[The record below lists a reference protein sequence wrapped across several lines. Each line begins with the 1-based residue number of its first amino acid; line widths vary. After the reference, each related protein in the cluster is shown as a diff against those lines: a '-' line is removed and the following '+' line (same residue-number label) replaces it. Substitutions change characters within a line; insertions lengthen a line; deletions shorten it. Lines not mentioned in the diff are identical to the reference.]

1 MDFEG
6 ALALCLLVS
15 MLSDSEFA
23 GNLLLPAGHPRRGV
37 GSGGGPSDPPARP

>member
-6 ALALCLLVS
+6 ALVLYLLVS
-15 MLSDSEFA
+15 MFSDSEFA
-23 GNLLLPAGHPRRGV
+23 GNLLLPAGNPRRGV